1 MTPDQLLAAVRM
13 AGCFPVRSRLLR
25 FPLFLARFVR
35 LLVWCAFPLWLLGCA
50 QPPQQ
55 VAGGQDAWS
64 GRISLQVDG
73 QASQSFSA
81 AFELY
86 GDVRKG
92 GLVLISPLGNRL
104 AQLEWQDGHAQLATA
119 QETRTSHSLDALL
132 EDVTGTPI
140 PVAALFQ
147 WLKGVHST
155 TPGWRADL
163 SNLEQGRLVAH
174 RDEPAPKATLRL
186 ALTR

>member
-1 MTPDQLLAAVRM
+1 MSSAPSLGLPPSLACFALVRRWVQLL
-13 AGCFPVRSRLLR
+13 
-25 FPLFLARFVR
+25 FV
-35 LLVWCAFPLWLLGCA
+35 CAISLSLLGCA
-50 QPPQQ
+50 QPQQ
-55 VAGGQDAWS
+55 HAQSDGGKTAWS

-81 AFELY
+81 AFELR
-86 GDVRKG
+86 GDAKAG
-92 GLVLISPLGNRL
+92 ELVLNSPLGSRI
-104 AQLEWQDGHAQLATA
+104 AQLQWQDGHAQLDTA
-119 QETRTSHSLDALL
+119 QETRNSHSLDALL

-147 WLKGVHST
+147 WLQGVQST

-163 SNLEQGRLVAH
+163 SSLEHGRLVAH
-174 RDEPAPKATLRL
+174 RDNPAPQATLRI

>member
-1 MTPDQLLAAVRM
+1 M
-13 AGCFPVRSRLLR
+13 
-25 FPLFLARFVR
+25 
-35 LLVWCAFPLWLLGCA
+35 
-50 QPPQQ
+50 
-55 VAGGQDAWS
+55 
-64 GRISLQVDG
+64 SLQVEG

-86 GDVRKG
+86 GDARQG
-92 GLVLISPLGNRL
+92 GLVLTSPLGSRL
-104 AQLEWQDGHAQLATA
+104 AQVEWQDGHAQLTTA
-119 QETRTSHSLDALL
+119 QEMRSSHSLDALL
-132 EDVTGTPI
+132 EDVTGAQI

-174 RDEPAPKATLRL
+174 RDTPAPQATLRL